1 MRPRGEDG
9 MASFRSV
16 RDLRTRGGRFL
27 RCGGFGVRAPGVG
40 GVLALLLACGS
51 GLGQMVGAAVLPE
64 GPAPQAGV
72 LVAEADGRGAAAE
85 APQSSSQD
93 RQARQDGGVPQ
104 DGQTAQASGRVQ
116 PSPIAPSRINAGSR
130 AAPGPLT
137 QAERNQYVVR
147 QLIAPEHIFGYS
159 TSALYHMANPPG
171 RGSTYYP
178 KEWRVG
184 GPGFGRNF
192 GDAAAQDETKHVGKY
207 VSGALFREDPRYYP
221 SESTSL
227 LRRAEDAILFTLVDR
242 SNDGERRPAFSNL
255 VGAAAGAYVGNA
267 YLPPGFRNQTH
278 ATQRALLNMAGFA
291 GENGLAEFKPEIR
304 EGLRLLHLPFVK

>member
-1 MRPRGEDG
+1 MT
-9 MASFRSV
+9 SFRS
-16 RDLRTRGGRFL
+16 LRSRWI
-27 RCGGFGVRAPGVG
+27 GVG
-40 GVLALLLACGS
+40 RSWRPGGWGMRPLSVAGPFVGALAFSLVCGS
-51 GLGQMVGAAVLPE
+51 GVGQTAGAAGLPE
-64 GPAPQAGV
+64 GPAPQVGV
-72 LVAEADGRGAAAE
+72 LVAEADGRWLGE
-85 APQSSSQD
+85 SSSRAGGPAQD
-93 RQARQDGGVPQ
+93 S
-104 DGQTAQASGRVQ
+104 QTPQ

-159 TSALYHMANPPG
+159 ASALYHMANPPG

-192 GDAAAQDETKHVGKY
+192 GDSAAQDQTKHVGKY
-207 VSGALFREDPRYYP
+207 VSGALLREDPRYYP
-221 SESTSL
+221 SASTSL
-227 LRRAEDAILFTLVDR
+227 LRRAEYAVLFTLVDR

-255 VGAAAGAYVGNA
+255 VGAAAGAYVGDA
-267 YLPPGFRNQTH
+267 YLPPGFRNQAH
-278 ATQRALLNMAGFA
+278 ATKRALLNLAGFA

-304 EGLRLLHLPFVK
+304 EGLRRLHLPFVH

>member
-1 MRPRGEDG
+1 
-9 MASFRSV
+9 MASFQSV
-16 RDLRTRGGRFL
+16 WDMWTRGGRSL
-27 RCGGFGVRAPGVG
+27 RCAGYSVRAPGLG
-40 GVLALLLACGS
+40 GVLALSLACGS
-51 GLGQMVGAAVLPE
+51 GLGQTVGAAALPE

-72 LVAEADGRGAAAE
+72 LVAEADRRWIGGD

-93 RQARQDGGVPQ
+93 SQARQDGGVPQ
-104 DGQTAQASGRVQ
+104 DGQTSQASGRVQ
-116 PSPIAPSRINAGSR
+116 PSPIAPSRLNPGSA

-159 TSALYHMANPPG
+159 ASALYHMANPPG

-192 GDAAAQDETKHVGKY
+192 GDSAAQDETKHVGKY
-207 VSGALFREDPRYYP
+207 VSGALLREDPRYYP
-221 SESTSL
+221 SASTSL
-227 LRRAEDAILFTLVDR
+227 VRRAEYAVLFTLVDR

-255 VGAAAGAYVGNA
+255 VGAAAGAYVGDA
-267 YLPPGFRNQTH
+267 YLPPGFRNQAH
-278 ATQRALLNMAGFA
+278 ATQRALLNLAGFA

-304 EGLRLLHLPFVK
+304 EGLRRLHVPFVH